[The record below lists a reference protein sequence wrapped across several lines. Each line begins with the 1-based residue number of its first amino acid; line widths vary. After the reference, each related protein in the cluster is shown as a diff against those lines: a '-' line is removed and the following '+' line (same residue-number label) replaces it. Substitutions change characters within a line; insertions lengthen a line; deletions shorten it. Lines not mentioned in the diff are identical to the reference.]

1 MEMEFGEKTMTS
13 RMIDG
18 PKPKSGSKNKLR
30 TMPRPTRVGSFRKRY
45 QETEARYLDLVD
57 HLPVGVY
64 RTTPDGRFIEANPA
78 LAHILGFESAEE
90 LKDLN
95 VKDFYVR
102 RKDRASHL
110 RKLDRSITFFT
121 EFQLRRRNGTTI
133 WGRDYP
139 RAVKGPSG
147 CIEHYDGILVDIT
160 REKQAEQ
167 ALKNAIQE
175 REKSNLERKKMIRKL
190 ESISLTDDLTGLNNR
205 RGFFTFAQQYLQVAA
220 RKKTPL
226 FLLFLDVD
234 NMKRIND
241 SYGHHMGDAALIRM
255 ANILRKTFRLSDIKG
270 RMGGDEFGVFPV
282 GSSLASVEAG
292 LGRLKKAIAVFNAG
306 KRSPF
311 KLSISSGIACYDPE
325 YPSTIAELLVR
336 ADKLMYEQK
345 LSKQR

>member
-1 MEMEFGEKTMTS
+1 MSPIKDHRKSKSKPNAS
-13 RMIDG
+13 R
-18 PKPKSGSKNKLR
+18 
-30 TMPRPTRVGSFRKRY
+30 VVSFRKRF
-45 QETEARYLDLVD
+45 QETEARYLDLVE

-78 LAHILGFESAEE
+78 LAHILGFEAAEE

-102 RKDRASHL
+102 RKDRALHL
-110 RKLDRSITFFT
+110 EKLNKSITFFR

-139 RAVKGPSG
+139 RAVKGQDG
-147 CIEHYDGILVDIT
+147 AIEHYDGILVDIT
-160 REKQAEQ
+160 REKLAEE
-167 ALKNAIQE
+167 ALKSALQE

-190 ESISLTDDLTGLNNR
+190 ESISLTDDLTGLYNR

-220 RKKTPL
+220 RKKVPL

-241 SYGHHMGDAALIRM
+241 SYGHHMGDAALVRM
-255 ANILRKTFRLSDIKG
+255 ANILRKTFRLSDVKG

-282 GSSLASVEAG
+282 GSSLATVEAA
-292 LGRLKKAIAVFNAG
+292 LGRLKKAIAAFNSG
-306 KRSPF
+306 KHSPF
-311 KLSISSGIACYDPE
+311 KLSISSGIACYDPD
-325 YPSTIAELLVR
+325 YPSTIEELLVR

>member
-1 MEMEFGEKTMTS
+1 MSPKKNHSKFKPQ
-13 RMIDG
+13 
-18 PKPKSGSKNKLR
+18 PKPSLAASLR
-30 TMPRPTRVGSFRKRY
+30 RRY
-45 QETEARYLDLVD
+45 QETEARYLDLVE

-78 LAHILGFESAEE
+78 LAHILGFEAAEE

-110 RKLDRSITFFT
+110 KKLDRSITFFK

-139 RAVKGPSG
+139 RAVKGPDG
-147 CIEHYDGILVDIT
+147 TIEHYDGILVDIT
-160 REKQAEQ
+160 REKLAEE
-167 ALKNAIQE
+167 ALKNALQE
-175 REKSNLERKKMIRKL
+175 REKSNQERKKMIRKL
-190 ESISLTDDLTGLNNR
+190 ESISLTDDLTGLYNR
-205 RGFFTFAQQYLQVAA
+205 RGFFTFAYQYLQVAA
-220 RKKTPL
+220 RKKVPL

-241 SYGHHMGDAALIRM
+241 SYGHHMGDAALVRM
-255 ANILRKTFRLSDIKG
+255 ANILRKTFRLSDVKG

-282 GSSLASVEAG
+282 GSSLATVEAA
-292 LGRLKKAIAVFNAG
+292 LGRLKKAIAAFNSG

-311 KLSISSGIACYDPE
+311 KLSISSGIACYDPD
-325 YPSTIAELLVR
+325 YPSTIEELLVR

>member
-1 MEMEFGEKTMTS
+1 MSPIKNQ
-13 RMIDG
+13 
-18 PKPKSGSKNKLR
+18 PKSKSRSK
-30 TMPRPTRVGSFRKRY
+30 PGPSQAVFFRKRY
-45 QETEARYLDLVD
+45 RETEARYLDLVE

-95 VKDFYVR
+95 VNDFYVR

-110 RKLDRSITFFT
+110 KKLDKSITFFT
-121 EFQLRRRNGTTI
+121 DFQLRRRNGTTI

-139 RAVKGPSG
+139 RAVKGPG
-147 CIEHYDGILVDIT
+147 GRIKHYDGILVDIT
-160 REKQAEQ
+160 REMLAED
-167 ALKNAIQE
+167 ALKNALQE
-175 REKSNLERKKMIRKL
+175 REKSNLERKKMIKKL
-190 ESISLTDDLTGLNNR
+190 EGISLTDELTGLYNR
-205 RGFFTFAQQYLQVAA
+205 RGFFTFAQQYLQAAA
-220 RKKTPL
+220 RKKAPL

-241 SYGHHMGDAALIRM
+241 SYGHHMGDAALVRM
-255 ANILRKTFRLSDIKG
+255 ANILGKTFRLSDVKG

-282 GSSLASVEAG
+282 GSSLASVEAAQ
-292 LGRLKKAIAVFNAG
+292 GRLKKAIAAFNSG

-311 KLSISSGIACYDPE
+311 KLSISSGIACYDPD
-325 YPSTIAELLVR
+325 YPSTIEELLVR